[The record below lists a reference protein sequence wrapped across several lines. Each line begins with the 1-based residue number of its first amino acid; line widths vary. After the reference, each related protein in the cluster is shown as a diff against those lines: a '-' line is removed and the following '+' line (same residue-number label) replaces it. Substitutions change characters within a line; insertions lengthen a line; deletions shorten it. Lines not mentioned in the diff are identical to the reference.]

1 MSHFARR
8 VGVTNRQETLGLLA
22 TAERR
27 AQLTPINSV
36 PKRCLLQSS
45 SIARQDASRD
55 KSGIESTL
63 SCSII
68 EMAEKIVPSRKG
80 FVWDDRIH

>member
-27 AQLTPINSV
+27 AQLTPINSSGCAE
-36 PKRCLLQSS
+36 PK
-45 SIARQDASRD
+45 
-55 KSGIESTL
+55 GGHFG
-63 SCSII
+63 
-68 EMAEKIVPSRKG
+68 EKKE
-80 FVWDDRIH
+80 